1 MKNLFKRNEPQPVEE
16 SPVLPLLEARQLMPT
31 SAKSPDQQRLM
42 VFNPDEEID
51 ENTDEDLAFLNSL
64 LNEEQAPPQK
74 RQPAPKKEPSPE
86 PEARSIAAQNA
97 DDMQVFRDMA
107 AQRQRV
113 ELAKHL
119 RVDDVDM
126 GELLDDLQ
134 TMRAAIRRRKAA

>member
-1 MKNLFKRNEPQPVEE
+1 ML
-16 SPVLPLLEARQLMPT
+16 
-31 SAKSPDQQRLM
+31 
-42 VFNPDEEID
+42 FNPDEEID

-64 LNEEQAPPQK
+64 LNDEQAPLQK
-74 RQPAPKKEPSPE
+74 RQPAPKNEPSPE

-97 DDMQVFRDMA
+97 DDMQVFREMVS
-107 AQRQRV
+107 QRQRV